1 VGQTR
6 HEATGRSGSVI
17 GLRCTCCGESL
28 TAASTVRAVL
38 REVAYEYCAGEC
50 RDRHAAAVAMEPAG
64 CGVCDLDAVGD
75 TGRCSAHLGADNG
88 SGAFRLAS

>member
-1 VGQTR
+1 MGQTR
-6 HEATGRSGSVI
+6 YETPGRSGNVI

-28 TAASTVRAVL
+28 SAVSTVRAVL
-38 REVAYEYCAGEC
+38 REVMYEYCDGDC

-64 CGVCDLDAVGD
+64 CEICDLDAVGD
-75 TGRCSAHLGADNG
+75 TGRCAGHLGVSDD